1 MKALVYT
8 VLYVSIFVN
17 AVIKAFLNI
26 RKEKKDKEESEK
38 E

>member
-8 VLYVSIFVN
+8 VLYVSIC
-17 AVIKAFLNI
+17 VIAGIKVYFNI
-26 RKEKKDKEESEK
+26 KKEKKDKEESEK